1 MPLVAVISNPSEFV
15 GYLLYL
21 SEMLKI
27 KRIGVK
33 RQGDSTDPHLT
44 IHESTRGWPSSIGA
58 KTGGDVVLE
67 ARKFK
72 TFLIV

>member
-1 MPLVAVISNPSEFV
+1 MIPSDLV

-33 RQGDSTDPHLT
+33 RQGDSTDHDLT
-44 IHESTRGWPSSIGA
+44 IHESTRGGFPQKLQEGLD
-58 KTGGDVVLE
+58 GRRRGLE
-67 ARKFK
+67 CSRFGC
-72 TFLIV
+72 F